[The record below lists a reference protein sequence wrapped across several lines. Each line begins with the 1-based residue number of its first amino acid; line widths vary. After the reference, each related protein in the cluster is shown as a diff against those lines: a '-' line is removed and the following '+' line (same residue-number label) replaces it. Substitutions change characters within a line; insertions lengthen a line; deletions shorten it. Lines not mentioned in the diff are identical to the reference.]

1 MERRVRTRTGTEIIV
16 RPIVAADHDALIELF
31 DHLGPESRYSRFMFP
46 AQSLTESE
54 VNYFTD
60 VDHHTHEALW
70 ALSESGEPV
79 GTARYVCLE
88 DRPGVAEIAVTIADG
103 WHEHGVGTAL
113 LDLHALQQGHDR
125 PGPAARRRAGGDAA
139 QRLAD
144 RGRGAAPRPSGGGRR
159 RLRSRTGWM
168 TNQIDVPSIHV
179 EVCYQGLGEPPP
191 GPPERVAA
199 PR

>member
-113 LDLHALQQGHDR
+113 LDLLAE
-125 PGPAARRRAGGDAA
+125 RATAEGVERFLAICMPSNRDMIDLV
-139 QRLAD
+139 QRLGGERAVT
-144 RGRGAAPRPSGGGRR
+144 RLNGSLIEVEAP
-159 RLRSRTGWM
+159 L
-168 TNQIDVPSIHV
+168 
-179 EVCYQGLGEPPP
+179 P
-191 GPPERVAA
+191 GPPEGGGGGSGPALA
-199 PR
+199 G